1 MGEDGVD
8 ISAKTPVYGIC
19 SRRIDLLCKS
29 ARADCGSGAII
40 LVQERE
46 YVIVKRLEIE
56 VLDLLEHSLSLVEDI
71 PGVSQLQ
78 FLQHLSAHYP
88 ATIIKG
94 VCHLVPQLFQRRPD
108 KIRKVQSR
116 LTRIPVH

>member
-1 MGEDGVD
+1 MPNIYAEQPAARIVKYVAQCLRETLQRKAMGEDGVD

-56 VLDLLEHSLSLVEDI
+56 VLDLL
-71 PGVSQLQ
+71 
-78 FLQHLSAHYP
+78 
-88 ATIIKG
+88 
-94 VCHLVPQLFQRRPD
+94 
-108 KIRKVQSR
+108 
-116 LTRIPVH
+116 